1 MQSPRSAAV
10 FTPHVSRS
18 QSMKLTKIAIS
29 VLLVLTLAL
38 PAMASSDWV
47 ADFLKRYDPGKS
59 AEGGSAGS
67 AGSIGQFLR
76 TGEVPVTL
84 SDVINMLID
93 NNLDIRSNRLS
104 PRSSYWQSLVFY
116 RALQPSLRFSGTVN
130 HNTNL
135 SNSQLNGTIPVIS
148 QLRGNY
154 AVNFSQLLPTGTSVA
169 VDATLNRTSST
180 SNLNTFNPSYIGQLT
195 YTVGQHLLRDRGH
208 LPNTRQILMGQNT
221 EKMSETAFEIQL
233 TSLLVQ
239 AQKSY
244 W

>member
-1 MQSPRSAAV
+1 MK
-10 FTPHVSRS
+10 FTR
-18 QSMKLTKIAIS
+18 IAIS
-29 VLLVLTLAL
+29 ILLVTTLTL
-38 PAMASSDWV
+38 PAMASSGWV
-47 ADFLKRYDPGKS
+47 EDFLRRYDP
-59 AEGGSAGS
+59 SAGVATS
-67 AGSIGQFLR
+67 TTNTAPDSMGQFLR
-76 TGEVPVTL
+76 TGEIPVTL
-84 SDVINMLID
+84 SDVINLMID

-116 RALQPSLRFSGTVN
+116 RALQPSLRFSGTIN

-154 AVNFSQLLPTGTSVA
+154 GVTFSQLLPTGSVLT
-169 VDATLNRTSST
+169 VDATLNRASST

-208 LPNTRQILMGQNT
+208 LPNMRQILMGQNT